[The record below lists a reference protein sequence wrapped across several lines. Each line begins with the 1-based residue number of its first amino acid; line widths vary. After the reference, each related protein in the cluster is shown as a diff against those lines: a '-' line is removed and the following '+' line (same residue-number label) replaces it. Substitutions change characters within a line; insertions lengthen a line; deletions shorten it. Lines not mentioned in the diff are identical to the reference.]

1 MNAIIL
7 AGESKTEKEGML
19 KNKAL
24 IKIKGKYML
33 EYVLDTIL
41 KVQAIKNIVVV
52 GDKEKLKNALGSKID
67 YVLEG
72 GDSIVDN
79 AMKAL
84 ELFPGEKEAILLTCD
99 IPMITVEAIEHFLLE
114 SRESGADLAYCI
126 VDKKLNDAKYPEVE
140 RTYVKLKEGQFTG
153 GNAFFLNPEVKYKVK
168 DFFEVMLE
176 NRKNPAKMAQILGLG
191 FLLKLAMGILTIDA
205 IKNKVE
211 KLLDIKAAVIIS
223 PYPEIGNDVDKQS
236 DIEFVEKYLK

>member
-7 AGESKTEKEGML
+7 AGESKSNKEEAI

-33 EYVLDTIL
+33 EYVLDTL
-41 KVQAIKNIVVV
+41 HRVQAVEKIVVV
-52 GDKEKLKNALGSKID
+52 GDKEKLKDALGHKID
-67 YVLEG
+67 YILESEN
-72 GDSIVDN
+72 SIVDN

-84 ELFPGEKEAILLTCD
+84 ELFPDEKEIIILTCD

-114 SRESGADLAYCI
+114 SKETGADLAYP
-126 VDKKLNDAKYPEVE
+126 VVNKKLNDEKYPEVK

-153 GNAFFLNPEVKYKVK
+153 GNAFFLNPEIKYKVK
-168 DFFEVMLE
+168 DFFGEMLE
-176 NRKNPAKMAQILGLG
+176 NRKNPAKMAQILGIG
-191 FLLKLAMGILTIDA
+191 FLIKLALGTLSMVS
-205 IKNKVE
+205 IKKKVN
-211 KLLDIKAAVIIS
+211 KLLDINAEVIIS

-236 DIEFVEKYLK
+236 DLDFVEKYL

>member
-33 EYVLDTIL
+33 EYVLDTVIR
-41 KVQAIKNIVVV
+41 VQAIKKIVVV
-52 GDKEKLKNALGSKID
+52 GNKEKLKKALGHKID
-67 YVLEG
+67 YILDG
-72 GDSIVDN
+72 TDSIVDN
-79 AMKAL
+79 AIKAL
-84 ELFPGEKEAILLTCD
+84 ELFPNEKEALLLTCD
-99 IPMITVEAIEHFLLE
+99 IPMITVEALEHFLLE
-114 SRESGADLAYCI
+114 SQESGADLAYC
-126 VDKKLNDAKYPEVE
+126 VVNKKLNDEKYPEVK

-153 GNAFFLNPEVKYKVK
+153 GNVFYLNPEIKYKVK

-176 NRKNPAKMAQILGLG
+176 NRKNPAKMAQILGIG
-191 FLLKLAMGILTIDA
+191 FLLKLAMGVLTIDA
-205 IKNKVE
+205 IKRKVE
-211 KLLDIKAAVIIS
+211 KLLNIKATVVIS

-236 DIEFVEKYLK
+236 DIEFVEKYI